1 MRSFI
6 QITDTNNDILRS
18 LSLGDLSSNE
28 TYSFRVW
35 NNLSQETGIRALN
48 GLELKLMYPPKQGI
62 KTLVNE
68 DIIKIRCTYSGERSE
83 AVSMSFQSFPISGEN
98 FNRLELNCYNE
109 YEVQIDF
116 SDLSTAQKAAV
127 DLIDM
132 EFNITAI
139 YDSDFAPFSLPQQRD
154 VTSDTLIL
162 VVTDMIKLS
171 DTTIV

>member
-18 LSLGDLSSNE
+18 LSLGDLSSNT

-35 NNLSQETGIRALN
+35 NNLSQEEGIRSLN

-68 DIIKIRCTYSGERSE
+68 DSIKIRCTYSGERSE
-83 AVSMSFQSFPISGEN
+83 AVSMSFQSFPITGEN

-116 SDLSTAQKAAV
+116 SNLSTAQKDAV

-132 EFNITAI
+132 EFNVTAT
-139 YDSDFAPFSLPQQRD
+139 YDNDFAPFSLPQERLITTD
-154 VTSDTLIL
+154 SLIL
-162 VVTDMIKLS
+162 VVTDMTILS